1 MNRNDQ
7 VKTPRLGNINYES
20 TIPSTTTLLVTFNYD
35 LTGGLKKNELT
46 AESYNFSNAIG
57 RLEEILRESAP
68 KEIDEAIEFFQKK
81 LEW

>member
-35 LTGGLKKNELT
+35 LTGHTVKSVT
-46 AESYNFSNAIG
+46 I
-57 RLEEILRESAP
+57 
-68 KEIDEAIEFFQKK
+68 KEAKRPLDF
-81 LEW
+81 

>member
-35 LTGGLKKNELT
+35 LTGIETPQTLESRFFLKM
-46 AESYNFSNAIG
+46 SG
-57 RLEEILRESAP
+57 
-68 KEIDEAIEFFQKK
+68 FFTISK
-81 LEW
+81 